1 MPGLFSNT
9 RDEDREPIKPF
20 NQVRPLTAS
29 AARVDISNEKDV
41 EQTAKRLRDD
51 TWQTDSWEFYD
62 LVGEVYFTANLIAD
76 VISRIRIYPA
86 MIMDNST
93 VPTDIQRID
102 SIEPWVKDLCAN
114 AVQILST
121 GNGGISGLIR
131 DAALNLFIAGEYY
144 LVREPGKFST
154 KSGEKWQVR
163 SVSEIVPKK
172 SKKGSQFFIKERR
185 NAPEEEMIAIPMT
198 DNFVCRMWRNHPRFT
213 DEADSSMRP
222 LLELLDELLLLNKL
236 ARQAAR
242 RRLNAGILF
251 VPDEIDNI
259 YEDDGDMDQDGAT
272 MADGTGQSTSFEEE
286 FLYSLTEPIKNEDSA
301 ASVQPLVIRGPKEL
315 GDMIKHIEINTTLD
329 PTLMARQD
337 KVLDRILAGLSVPKD
352 SVTGLASVK
361 YSNAVIVE
369 ESLYKAHIE
378 PMMLMIVDQLSS
390 QFLRPWLKLQGV
402 DDDVVEN
409 LTLWYDP
416 SAITTKPS
424 KAESATEG
432 HQMGIISDEA
442 WRRAHGFS
450 EGDAPTDVQKA
461 WRIAESK
468 GLISEPIYEMILKLA
483 MPTILE
489 QVREQEMAKNPEGNQ
504 ALNEAVNGE
513 APSNDI
519 INNETPP
526 TDLVEP

>member
-1 MPGLFSNT
+1 MPGFFSNT

-20 NQVRPLTAS
+20 NQVRPLVAS
-29 AARVDISNEKDV
+29 AARVDISDDKSV
-41 EQTAKRLRDD
+41 EQLSKRLRDD

-62 LVGEVYFTANLIAD
+62 LVGEIYFTANLIAD
-76 VISRIRIYPA
+76 VISRIRVYPA
-86 MIMDNST
+86 FIMDNST
-93 VPTDIQRID
+93 VPTDIQKID
-102 SIEPWVKDLCAN
+102 SIEPWVKELCSDAI
-114 AVQILST
+114 QILST

-172 SKKGSQFFIKERR
+172 TKKGSQFFIKERR
-185 NAPEEEMIAIPMT
+185 NAPEEDYIPIPTT

-236 ARQAAR
+236 ARQVAR

-251 VPDEIDNI
+251 IPDDIDNL
-259 YEDDGDMDQDGAT
+259 YEDDGDSEEGIAV
-272 MADGTGQSTSFEEE
+272 GTGVSTTFEEE
-286 FLYSLTEPIKNEDSA
+286 LLFAVTEPIKNEDSA
-301 ASVQPLVIRGPKEL
+301 ASVQPLVIRGPKDLAES
-315 GDMIKHIEINTTLD
+315 IKHIEINSTLD
-329 PTLMARQD
+329 PSLMARQD

-390 QFLRPWLKLQGV
+390 QFLRRWLLLQGV
-402 DDDVVEN
+402 EQDIVDK

-432 HQMGIISDEA
+432 HNMGILSDEA

-483 MPTILE
+483 MPKILE

-504 ALNEAVNGE
+504 ALNEALNGE